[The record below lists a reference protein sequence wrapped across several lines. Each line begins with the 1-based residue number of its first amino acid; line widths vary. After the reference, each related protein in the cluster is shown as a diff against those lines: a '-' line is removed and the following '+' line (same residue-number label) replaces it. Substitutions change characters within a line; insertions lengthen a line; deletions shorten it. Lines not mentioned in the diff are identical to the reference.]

1 MLNEIPKL
9 FGKNF
14 VVGFLLPGFAF
25 CLAVRLTTSVL
36 HIPLPGWDLF
46 AKDLATLAGMAALF
60 SWLAGTILVAFN
72 RFIFRLFEGYIGI
85 PSWSVLRRI
94 EAYRFAAASKSI
106 QALAETYER
115 QGERFTDAQQDA
127 WNALNRKL
135 AEQFP
140 DSERYLLPTRLGNRI
155 RAFEVY
161 PRVMYGLDGIP
172 GWSRLICVL
181 PKDYIEVVET
191 AKTAV
196 DLWLNLSVLS
206 LLLADA
212 GALACA
218 YYGYVRELWLPA
230 SGLLLSTV
238 FYYFAL
244 GATSEWG
251 QTVKAAFDVFLP
263 ALSEK
268 LGYETA
274 PLVGDE
280 APRWTAISEAMI
292 YRNPS
297 RLSLPRGK
305 KQARKIIGPKA
316 NCGACCRSGNG
327 GSAS

>member
-25 CLAVRLTTSVL
+25 CLAATLTTNVL
-36 HIPLPGWDLF
+36 HLTLPGWDSIT
-46 AKDLATLAGMAALF
+46 KDLATLGGMAALF
-60 SWLAGTILVAFN
+60 SWLVGTILVAFN
-72 RFIFRLFEGYIGI
+72 RFIYRLFEGYIGI
-85 PSWSVLRRI
+85 ASWSVLKRI
-94 EAYRFAAASKSI
+94 ETYRFEATHTAVK
-106 QALAETYER
+106 ALAEAYER
-115 QGERFTDAQQDA
+115 QGEQFTDEQQRT
-127 WNALNRKL
+127 WSALNLKL

-140 DSERYLLPTRLGNRI
+140 DSERFLLPTSLGNRI

-172 GWSRLICVL
+172 GWSRLVCIL
-181 PKDYIEVVET
+181 PKDYAEVIET
-191 AKTAV
+191 AKTGA

-212 GALACA
+212 AALLCA
-218 YYGYVRELWLPA
+218 YHGYVREVWLPT
-230 SGLLLSTV
+230 SGLLLSIL

-268 LGYETA
+268 LGYETE

-280 APRWTAISEAMI
+280 ARRWAGISEAII
-292 YRNPS
+292 YRDPS
-297 RLSLPRGK
+297 RLSSPRGK
-305 KQARKIIGPKA
+305 KQVKKTYRLKPP
-316 NCGACCRSGNG
+316 CGCCRF
-327 GSAS
+327 GS